1 VFQSTLALS
10 GLTIQ
15 WVVAAAPKVKGIAFR
30 SIELC
35 FTERYGPA
43 ARERAN
49 EHLPARLAE
58 NFRLHLLLA
67 TSWYPIDEYKA
78 CLQAFRAAAGGGADV
93 AREIGRLAAR
103 HDMAQ
108 VHKQLL
114 ARLISPGALLS
125 LSQRVFNNYYDTG
138 RFEILESQRGFV
150 RAQARGCAGWDEN
163 MWTELAGSSES
174 LLEIA
179 GAKHVRLRIV
189 NGGRDGDQGAE
200 FEARWV

>member
-1 VFQSTLALS
+1 
-10 GLTIQ
+10 
-15 WVVAAAPKVKGIAFR
+15 VVAAAAKVKGIAFR
-30 SIELC
+30 TVELC
-35 FTERYGPA
+35 FTERYGSA

-49 EHLPARLAE
+49 EQLPVELAQ
-58 NFRLHLLLA
+58 NFRLHLILA
-67 TSWYPIDEYKA
+67 TSWYPIDDYKD
-78 CLQAFRAAAGGGADV
+78 CLRAFRAAAGGGAEV

-114 ARLISPGALLS
+114 AKLISPGALLA

-150 RAQARGCAGWDEN
+150 RAQATGCAGWDEN

-179 GAKHVRLRIV
+179 GAKHVRLRV
-189 NGGRDGDQGAE
+189 ANGGRDGDEGVE
-200 FEARWV
+200 LEARWM